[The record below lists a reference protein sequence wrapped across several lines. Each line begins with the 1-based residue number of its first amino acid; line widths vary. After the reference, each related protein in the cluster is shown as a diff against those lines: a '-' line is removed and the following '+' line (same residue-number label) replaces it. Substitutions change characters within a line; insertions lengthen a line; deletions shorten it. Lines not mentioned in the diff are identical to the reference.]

1 MKQMK
6 TWLIIFLP
14 FILFS
19 CNTEKA
25 AQRQLHKIKTN
36 HPQLFEVDTIYS
48 IRKDTVVVNVPK
60 HVFDTIVAATDTV
73 VVENNR
79 FRTIIRYFKDEGEPK
94 IQVQTEIKEV
104 IIPVEVID
112 TVFTIKE
119 KIQMETTAY
128 IPKWFWL
135 LFFVVLFLF
144 IVSFLSWKRLAWHL
158 ENG

>member
-1 MKQMK
+1 MK
-6 TWLIIFLP
+6 TWLLILIP

-36 HPQLFEVDTIYS
+36 HPQLFESDTIYS
-48 IRKDTVVVNVPK
+48 IRTDTVFVDVPK
-60 HVFDTIVAATDTV
+60 HVFDTIVGATDTV
-73 VVENNR
+73 IVEDNR
-79 FRTIIRYFKDEGEPK
+79 IRTIIRYFKEEGEPK
-94 IQVQTEIKEV
+94 IQVKTEIKEV
-104 IIPVEVID
+104 MIPVEVVD

-119 KIQMETTAY
+119 KVQMETAAY

-144 IVSFLSWKRLAWHL
+144 IASFLSWKRLAWHL
-158 ENG
+158 GND

>member
-48 IRKDTVVVNVPK
+48 IRKDTVFVDIPK

-79 FRTIIRYFKDEGEPK
+79 FRTIIRYFKEEGEPK

-104 IIPVEVID
+104 MIPVEVID

>member
-79 FRTIIRYFKDEGEPK
+79 FRTIIRYFKEEGEPK

-104 IIPVEVID
+104 MIPVEVID

-119 KIQMETTAY
+119 KIQMETTTY

>member
-73 VVENNR
+73 VVEDNR
-79 FRTIIRYFKDEGEPK
+79 FRTIIRYFKEEGEPK

-104 IIPVEVID
+104 MIPVEVID

>member
-1 MKQMK
+1 MK

-60 HVFDTIVAATDTV
+60 HVFDTIVGATDTV
-73 VVENNR
+73 IVEDNR
-79 FRTIIRYFKDEGEPK
+79 FRTIIRYFKEEGEPK
-94 IQVQTEIKEV
+94 VQVQTEIKEV
-104 IIPVEVID
+104 MIPVEVID

>member
-6 TWLIIFLP
+6 TWLFILLP
-14 FILFS
+14 FILLS

-36 HPQLFEVDTIYS
+36 HPQLFETDTIYS
-48 IRKDTVVVNVPK
+48 IRTDTVFVDIPK
-60 HVFDTIVAATDTV
+60 HVFDTIVGATDTV
-73 VVENNR
+73 IVEDNR
-79 FRTIIRYFKDEGEPK
+79 IRTIIRYFKEEGEPK
-94 IQVQTEIKEV
+94 IQVKTEIKEV
-104 IIPVEVID
+104 MIPVEVVD

-119 KIQMETTAY
+119 KVQMETAAY